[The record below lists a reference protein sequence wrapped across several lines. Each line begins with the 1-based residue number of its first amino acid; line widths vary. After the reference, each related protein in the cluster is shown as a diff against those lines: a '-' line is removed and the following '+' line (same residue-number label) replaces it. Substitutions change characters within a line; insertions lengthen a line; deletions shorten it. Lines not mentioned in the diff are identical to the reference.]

1 MSTPQYEIAPE
12 QLNAEHLGMRA
23 FFQWEDPNIYKVG
36 TIVGVAAD
44 STAIHVNLAG
54 IDQGV
59 VFLTTANDRWNRESA
74 PVLVVG
80 LRAPVPGCATR
91 FVRNTASALR

>member
-1 MSTPQYEIAPE
+1 MSTPQYIEIAPD
-12 QLNAEHLGMRA
+12 QLNVEHLGMRA

-59 VFLTTANDRWNRESA
+59 VFLRQQMTGGTANPRLYLLW
-74 PVLVVG
+74 G
-80 LRAPVPGCATR
+80 
-91 FVRNTASALR
+91 

>member
-1 MSTPQYEIAPE
+1 MLPRRGSNRVVSRQQGKLVVSTPQYIEIAPD

-23 FFQWEDPNIYKVG
+23 FFTWDDPKIYKFG

-59 VFLTTANDRWNRESA
+59 VFLRQPIAGGTANPRLYLLW
-74 PVLVVG
+74 G
-80 LRAPVPGCATR
+80 
-91 FVRNTASALR
+91 